1 MSPVKTVAE
10 ALAAVQQAKAGAP
23 AFCTNFFPVQPKMQ
37 AWIDHGELY
46 VEHRDGAAF
55 FFRKDRDFWHFY
67 FCAPSVTALDRQ
79 LATDPAIKRERLAV
93 DLIGNEITLAEL
105 LEIFESKGF
114 RRYSRLFRLAR
125 VGQTAPGTTALDP
138 GQVVIADQED
148 APAIGDL
155 LEASFDRFADQLP
168 MSYELEAAIEARHVL
183 AIKHER
189 TIGAALF
196 FETQGLTSTV
206 RYWVVAQPFRSQSF
220 GSRLIRHY
228 FAAQNGVRR
237 FILWVTANND
247 NAVQKYQ
254 HYGYRPDGLV
264 DHVLVNEM
272 IRP

>member
-37 AWIDHGELY
+37 AWIDHDELY
-46 VEHRDGAAF
+46 SEHREGAAF
-55 FFRKDRDFWHFY
+55 FLKKDRDFWHFY
-67 FCAPSVTALDRQ
+67 FCAPSVLALERQ
-79 LATDPAIKRERLAV
+79 LATAPAMNRERLVV
-93 DLIGNEITLAEL
+93 DLVGNEPALAEL
-105 LEIFESKGF
+105 LGIFDSNGF
-114 RRYSRLFRLAR
+114 RRYSRLLRLAR
-125 VGQTAPGTTALDP
+125 VGQTTIPAA
-138 GQVVIADQED
+138 IDQEHVVFADKAD
-148 APAIGDL
+148 APAIQDL
-155 LEASFDRFADQLP
+155 LEDSFDRYADQLP
-168 MSYELEAAIEARHVL
+168 MSYELEAALAARQVL
-183 AIKHER
+183 AIKREQA
-189 TIGAALF
+189 IGAALF

-254 HYGYRPDGLV
+254 HYGYSPDGLV